1 MSAKVLLRGF
11 VVASLTLIILLIW
24 VGTKHVRADCGGPQ
38 LSSCTTCHTQED
50 PVSGKG
56 EWHSIH
62 ADKDICIN
70 CHGGNASTSDKE
82 LAHEDLTA
90 NPLNDIYTDCHSCHP
105 IDYVTRASIF
115 APTLGV
121 TPGSCATPT
130 PFSVGNT
137 FGVPPS
143 RGFNI
148 PINLVSTTH
157 SSQPFLIAGAMM
169 SILALFVYGLILLER
184 HHV

>member
-1 MSAKVLLRGF
+1 MFTKFLLRGF
-11 VVASLTLIILLIW
+11 VVASLTLIILLIG
-24 VGTKHVRADCGGPQ
+24 VGTKQARADCGGPQ
-38 LSSCTTCHTQED
+38 ISSCTICHTKED

-70 CHGGNASTSDKE
+70 CHGGNASTLDKE
-82 LAHEDLTA
+82 LAHKDLTA

-105 IDYVTRASIF
+105 IDYVARASIF

-130 PFSVGNT
+130 PFSVGNIS
-137 FGVPPS
+137 GEPPS
-143 RGFNI
+143 GGFNV
-148 PINLVSTTH
+148 PINLVSTIQ
-157 SSQPFLIAGAMM
+157 SQPFLVIGGMM